1 MCLRFEH
8 GRSYLFDLVCTHA
21 YARNLKVPK
30 DPV

>member
-8 GRSYLFDLVCTHA
+8 ERSYLFDLVCAHV
-21 YARNLKVPK
+21 YACNLKVPT